1 MTDSRA
7 NLSASRRQFGRQLL
21 SVGALAAALPGAAT
35 AATSPFP
42 AKPITVLLPF
52 PPGGS
57 ADAMVRAITHVAMA
71 ELGQPVVIMHRP
83 GGGGVTGTA
92 SLTQN
97 VAPDGH
103 TLALMHNAV
112 LRQPLLQK
120 VGWDPLVDF
129 TYITGLASLS
139 TLITVRADAP
149 WKTLQELLADAKA
162 RPGAISYGTVGATS
176 ANRIAGEQL
185 ARLVGGQFNM
195 VPYKGGAEAIT
206 ALMGGHLDVYGD
218 PGVGPVALSGKLRVL
233 ASFTDQRL
241 QRFPAV
247 PTVKELGY
255 GLSVYSPFGIVGPR
269 GMDAAVVDRLHTVF
283 SQAATDPIYQKVL
296 EDYDFMPYRMDPAAY
311 RQYAQEQFARE
322 KTLLQKLGF
331 KPE

>member
-1 MTDSRA
+1 MTQFSDDP
-7 NLSASRRQFGRQLL
+7 SASRRRFGRQLL
-21 SVGALAAALPGAAT
+21 SFGALAAGLPAMAPAA
-35 AATSPFP
+35 AFP

-57 ADAMVRAITHVAMA
+57 ADALVRTLGHAATA
-71 ELGQPVVIMHRP
+71 ELGQPLVILHKP
-83 GGGGVTGTA
+83 GGGGVTAPA

-97 VAPDGH
+97 VAPDGY
-103 TLALMHNAV
+103 TLALMHNSV

-120 VGWDPLVDF
+120 VSWDPLADF
-129 TYITGLASLS
+129 SYITGLVSLS

-185 ARLVGGQFNM
+185 ARLAGAQFNM
-195 VPYKGGAEAIT
+195 VPYKGGSEAIT
-206 ALMGGHLDVYGD
+206 ALLGGHLDVYGD

-241 QRFPAV
+241 RRFPAV
-247 PTVKELGY
+247 PTVKEAGH
-255 GLSVYSPFGIVGPR
+255 GLTVYSPFGLVGPR
-269 GMDAAVVDRLHTVF
+269 GMDPAVVARLHGAF
-283 SQAATDPIYQKVL
+283 SKAAADPAYQKVL
-296 EDYDFMPYRMDPAAY
+296 EDYDFVPYPMDPTGY
-311 RQYAQEQFARE
+311 RRYATEQFERE
-322 KTLLQKLGF
+322 KTLLQSLGF

>member
-1 MTDSRA
+1 MTHFSDDP
-7 NLSASRRQFGRQLL
+7 SASRRRFGRQLL
-21 SVGALAAALPGAAT
+21 SLGALAAGLPAAAR
-35 AATSPFP
+35 AAAFP
-42 AKPITVLLPF
+42 SKPITVLLPF

-57 ADAMVRAITHVAMA
+57 ADALVRTLGHAAMA
-71 ELGQPVVIMHRP
+71 ELGQPLVVLHKP
-83 GGGGVTGTA
+83 GGGGVTAPA

-103 TLALMHNAV
+103 TLALMHNSV

-120 VGWDPLVDF
+120 VSWDPLADF
-129 TYITGLASLS
+129 SYITGLVSLS

-185 ARLVGGQFNM
+185 ARLAGAQFNM
-195 VPYKGGAEAIT
+195 VPYKGGSEAIT
-206 ALMGGHLDVYGD
+206 ALLGGHLDVYGD

-241 QRFPAV
+241 KRFPAV
-247 PTVKELGY
+247 PTVKEAGHELT
-255 GLSVYSPFGIVGPR
+255 VYSPFGIVGPR
-269 GMDAAVVDRLHTVF
+269 GMDPAVVARLHAAF
-283 SQAATDPIYQKVL
+283 SKAAADPAYQKVL
-296 EDYDFMPYRMDPAAY
+296 EDYDFVPYRMDPAAY
-311 RQYAQEQFARE
+311 RQYAVDQFARE
-322 KTLLQKLGF
+322 KTLLQSLGF